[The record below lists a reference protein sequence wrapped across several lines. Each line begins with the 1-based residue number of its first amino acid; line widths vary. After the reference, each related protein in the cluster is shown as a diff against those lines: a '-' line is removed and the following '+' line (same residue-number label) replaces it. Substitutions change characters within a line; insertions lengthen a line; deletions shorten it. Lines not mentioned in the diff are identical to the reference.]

1 MQIIITGG
9 GGFLGQKLASALLNS
24 SLAFNELLLV
34 DLKMPARLSD
44 SPRLRCLEA
53 DLTQPGV
60 LENVITANTS
70 VVYHL
75 AAIVSSHAEDD
86 FDLGWKVNLDL
97 TRQLLEACRR
107 QPQKIRFV
115 FSSSLAVYGGTLPE
129 CVTDTTA
136 LTPRSSYGA
145 QKAACELL
153 VNDYTRKGYVD
164 GLALR
169 LPTICVRPGKPNRAA
184 SSFVSAIIRE
194 PLQGETTICPVSESL
209 RLWISSPATVIHNL
223 SLAATLPAPGEASSI
238 NLPGISVT
246 VGEMLETL
254 RQAGGQAARD
264 RVTHQRDEG
273 VEKIVASWPGRID
286 NQRALALGFVADKR
300 FDDIIERFRQ
310 DDMEGGHDKFTDPNY
325 RPDRCRFRS
334 GMAGVTHP
342 CSCADRDAGGGLYRR
357 SVGGMGID
365 KTLSVITSGFGTT
378 LGSIGL
384 VIGLGVMM
392 GRLLEV
398 SGAAERI
405 AWSFI
410 KWLGKRREEWALAIT
425 GYIVSIPIFVDS
437 AFVILYPVAK
447 ALAKSG
453 KRSLLTLGVAL
464 AGGLVVTHHT
474 VPPTPGPLGVAG
486 IFNVDIGAMLL
497 TGMALAVPCVIGIVF
512 YAQWLDKRYPD
523 FVPRTLNAD
532 EVNAALEQ
540 YNKEKEQKDLPSLTL
555 SLLPIVVPIVLI
567 FLKAICST
575 LATVEGWFGL
585 ATHPVVQAINFVGSP
600 VIALAISVL
609 LAVYTLVPRMDK
621 HTTAERLEEGLQSA
635 GIILLV
641 TGAGGAL
648 GAILRDSGA
657 GQQLAEQVANLP
669 ISPILIPFI
678 VATLVRL
685 IQGSGTVAMITAASI
700 SAPILA
706 QIPGINMLLA
716 AQAATMGSL
725 FFGYFNDSLFWVVN
739 RMMGVSDVKQQMVVW
754 SVPTT
759 IAWAI
764 GGTGV
769 ALINLL
775 FGSGGSWLDPLLPIV
790 VLAAIMLWVRWQAQG
805 IKDKLVVKD

>member
-1 MQIIITGG
+1 MTSLPTPIIGLIVAVFVLVWLVLRTRVH
-9 GGFLGQKLASALLNS
+9 ALI
-24 SLAFNELLLV
+24 A
-34 DLKMPARLSD
+34 M
-44 SPRLRCLEA
+44 
-53 DLTQPGV
+53 
-60 LENVITANTS
+60 
-70 VVYHL
+70 L
-75 AAIVSSHAEDD
+75 AAACIA
-86 FDLGWKVNLDL
+86 G
-97 TRQLLEACRR
+97 LL
-107 QPQKIRFV
+107 
-115 FSSSLAVYGGTLPE
+115 
-129 CVTDTTA
+129 
-136 LTPRSSYGA
+136 
-145 QKAACELL
+145 
-153 VNDYTRKGYVD
+153 
-164 GLALR
+164 
-169 LPTICVRPGKPNRAA
+169 
-184 SSFVSAIIRE
+184 
-194 PLQGETTICPVSESL
+194 
-209 RLWISSPATVIHNL
+209 
-223 SLAATLPAPGEASSI
+223 
-238 NLPGISVT
+238 
-246 VGEMLETL
+246 
-254 RQAGGQAARD
+254 
-264 RVTHQRDEG
+264 
-273 VEKIVASWPGRID
+273 
-286 NQRALALGFVADKR
+286 
-300 FDDIIERFRQ
+300 
-310 DDMEGGHDKFTDPNY
+310 
-325 RPDRCRFRS
+325 
-334 GMAGVTHP
+334 
-342 CSCADRDAGGGLYRR
+342 
-357 SVGGMGID
+357 GGMGID

-410 KWLGKRREEWALAIT
+410 KWLGKRREEW
-425 GYIVSIPIFVDS
+425 
-437 AFVILYPVAK
+437 
-447 ALAKSG
+447 
-453 KRSLLTLGVAL
+453 AL

-575 LATVEGWFGL
+575 LATIEGWSGL